1 MCNVSPADA
10 LHPLLLRGTQSRTC
24 IHAKL
29 CEPAPGTECPIAME
43 PISETE
49 VPGFEGFLFDEN
61 FPRFREVRLP
71 CGHGFA
77 ASSLVAHWLIDNMI
91 CPLCR
96 AGHDCPLRISAL
108 PPTWRERAE
117 EYKRIR
123 LRRDIV
129 ESSFT
134 DQQNPQFIHFSMIVG
149 LFSRVDGNAEPEVN
163 EILVR
168 CNTTINN
175 SELRMEITR
184 ADMRTISAAAQQA
197 SAFGLA
203 VRIYV
208 QATEDFGLLPYVE
221 RSSLLT
227 SHIMLLPETFWHA
240 LPADDSLHN
249 SAVDFLEMSQPLYAT
264 TNSTASIQNSNL
276 SVFYTRHI
284 HDRTMDTITN
294 IRVQVPTRSLLHLVS
309 EQTR

>member
-1 MCNVSPADA
+1 
-10 LHPLLLRGTQSRTC
+10 
-24 IHAKL
+24 
-29 CEPAPGTECPIAME
+29 ME